1 MKNKNTLV
9 NKTHKSAMK
18 KSGFRLFL
26 IVLPLLAL
34 IFLFSYVPL
43 YGWSYS
49 FFNYKAGRK
58 LFDCEF
64 VGWKWFTLLFSD
76 KYYRANLIRVMRNTL
91 AMSFIDIGT
100 SWLPMFFAVFLA
112 EITHKKYKK
121 LVQTATTIPHFISW
135 VLVYAVAYAMFA
147 VGDGFVNRLLAMFGV
162 VEKGSGI
169 NFLAETDHMWLKMWL
184 WGTWK
189 GIGWSAV
196 TYIAA
201 ISGVDQEL
209 YEAAE
214 VDGANRWQK
223 MWNITLPGLIPTY
236 FVLLVLSIGN
246 LINSGTDKYYVFQNA
261 MNKEWLEV
269 LDLYIYNQGL
279 KGGLYSYTTAV
290 GMMKSVIS
298 ICLLTVANWLS
309 KVVRGTSVF

>member
-1 MKNKNTLV
+1 
-9 NKTHKSAMK
+9 MK
-18 KSGFRLFL
+18 KTQSKIKQHNRASGFRLFL
-26 IVLPLLAL
+26 MTIPFLAL
-34 IFLFSYVPL
+34 LFLFSYYPL
-43 YGWSYS
+43 YGWRYA
-49 FFNYKAGRK
+49 FYVYKPG
-58 LFDCEF
+58 LPLELCEF
-64 VGWKWFTLLFSD
+64 VGWKHFTLMFTNAF
-76 KYYRANLIRVMRNTL
+76 YRDDMLRALTNTL
-91 AMSFIDIGT
+91 GLAGIGLAT
-100 SWLPMFFAVFLA
+100 SWLPMFFAILLS
-112 EITHKKYKK
+112 EIHSQKYKK